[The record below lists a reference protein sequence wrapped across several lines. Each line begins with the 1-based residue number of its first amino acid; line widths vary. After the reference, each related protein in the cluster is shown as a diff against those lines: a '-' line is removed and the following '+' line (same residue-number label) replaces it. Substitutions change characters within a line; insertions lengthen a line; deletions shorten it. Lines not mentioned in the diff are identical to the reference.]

1 MIALTSLELQSLAQ
15 VSAASL
21 INTVAEGTGIAILA
35 WALLRFTARQ
45 SSGTRFAVWFF
56 ALLAI
61 AALPFVSRSAP
72 HTFSGVRPP
81 LTISS
86 TWAVY
91 LLAAWAAVSVVFLMR
106 LGMGL
111 WQIGKLRRSCEEVDL
126 GSLHHELETVLK
138 KFAPVR
144 QVKLCISDQ
153 VQAPAAVGFFRPAI
167 VLPSW
172 ALTDLS
178 LDDLKV
184 TLLHELAHLRR
195 WDDWTNLFQKGM
207 KAVLFFHPAVWWIEG
222 KLALEREMA
231 CDDLVLEQTADPK
244 AYAASLVSF
253 AEKIHQGREL
263 ALVHAVVGR
272 VKQISRRVTRIL
284 DSKCPRATRVGKPVL
299 GFVTVLSGVT
309 MVAALYAPQL
319 VAFQPEA
326 PAVSA
331 RALAGPVDPVSKS
344 VVGSEPKW
352 VKMPVAPRTGVDSS
366 LIPAKQKMRPARPR
380 VMLAKSPVQETPLSE
395 ATFVTQTVQYDLQG
409 SPILTTCFWR
419 VTRDSAGRKLV
430 ETTYFVR
437 KI

>member
-1 MIALTSLELQSLAQ
+1 
-15 VSAASL
+15 
-21 INTVAEGTGIAILA
+21 
-35 WALLRFTARQ
+35 
-45 SSGTRFAVWFF
+45 
-56 ALLAI
+56 
-61 AALPFVSRSAP
+61 
-72 HTFSGVRPP
+72 
-81 LTISS
+81 
-86 TWAVY
+86 
-91 LLAAWAAVSVVFLMR
+91 
-106 LGMGL
+106 
-111 WQIGKLRRSCEEVDL
+111 
-126 GSLHHELETVLK
+126 
-138 KFAPVR
+138 
-144 QVKLCISDQ
+144 
-153 VQAPAAVGFFRPAI
+153 
-167 VLPSW
+167 
-172 ALTDLS
+172 
-178 LDDLKV
+178 
-184 TLLHELAHLRR
+184 
-195 WDDWTNLFQKGM
+195 M

-244 AYAASLVSF
+244 AYAASLISF

-309 MVAALYAPQL
+309 MVAAPYAPQL

-331 RALAGPVDPVSKS
+331 RALAGPVVPVSKS

-419 VTRDSAGRKLV
+419 VTQDSAGRKLV